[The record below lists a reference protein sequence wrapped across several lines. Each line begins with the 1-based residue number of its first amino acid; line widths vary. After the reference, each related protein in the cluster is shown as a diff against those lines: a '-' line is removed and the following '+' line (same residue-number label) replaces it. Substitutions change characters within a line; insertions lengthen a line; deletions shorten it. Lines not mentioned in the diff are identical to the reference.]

1 MAWRRKGDGF
11 TLTELVITLVIV
23 AALSV
28 FVLPRLNIAGFDSYS
43 LRQEVVNSLR
53 YAQKIAGASRCPVR
67 VELSTDE
74 VRVVVGKNDDDD
86 CGNEGDSFSHPAR
99 GGDYI
104 IEPERSARLQ
114 GDLADV
120 TFDSRGEFT
129 PGDGSDQTITFSGG
143 GSVTVVAGT
152 GYVDA

>member
-1 MAWRRKGDGF
+1 MAPGRRQNGF

-28 FVLPRLNIAGFDSYS
+28 FVVPRLNIAGFDSYS

-53 YAQKIAGASRCPVR
+53 YAQKIAAASRCPVR
-67 VELSTDE
+67 VELSADE
-74 VRVVVGKNDDDD
+74 LRVVSAGGDAE
-86 CGNEGDSFSHPAR
+86 CGADGDAYSHPAR
-99 GGDYI
+99 GGDYVV
-104 IEPERSARLQ
+104 EPERSARLQ
-114 GDLADV
+114 DDLADI
-120 TFDSRGEFT
+120 TFDSRGEFA
-129 PGDGSDQTITFSGG
+129 PGDGSNQTITFSRG